1 MVFNQT
7 RAQDKEFR
15 FNPYTP
21 IELPKNDKSR
31 ADITSVP
38 ERHLLPGILSGKNA
52 ILFYQ
57 TTQTMIFVFTS
68 VLAFFAMLFLYADKM
83 NKEAERQ
90 GMDERSGLSNAQIL
104 KKLI

>member
-1 MVFNQT
+1 
-7 RAQDKEFR
+7 
-15 FNPYTP
+15 
-21 IELPKNDKSR
+21 
-31 ADITSVP
+31 
-38 ERHLLPGILSGKNA
+38 
-52 ILFYQ
+52 
-57 TTQTMIFVFTS
+57 MIFVFTS